1 MLRRRHLLTCLP
13 LFAAPRGVSAQFLS
27 GGRPLRL
34 MVPFNP
40 GGAAD
45 VLARHYA
52 EAITSQTGQQVVV
65 ENRGAANGILA
76 VEAVARSASDGSTLG
91 VLSVTFFAA
100 LPFMMDRPPYD
111 PVRDLMPVARIANST
126 VLCVVT
132 PERARERGWT
142 DFRSM
147 IEWAKRPSNRV
158 TTGSAR
164 ATPSHLISAT
174 IASRSGADIQHIPYR
189 GGAPAVSDFL
199 AGTIDMI
206 FDAMPQLMPH
216 VAAGRAV
223 PLAVGSR
230 ERSPFFP
237 QVPGMGEFAD
247 LNLAAVDLQSWS
259 ALAGPSSMAPATVA
273 QLFEGIRKAG
283 EAPGLED
290 RLKASGLVLSVSSS
304 PAEVQTQIQQDTPRW
319 REMVAASGARLD

>member
-1 MLRRRHLLTCLP
+1 MIRRRHLIA
-13 LFAAPRGVSAQFLS
+13 AAPALAIPGLARAQLIA

-40 GGAAD
+40 GGSAD

-76 VEAVARSASDGSTLG
+76 VEAVARGPNDGSTLG

-111 PVRDLMPVARIANST
+111 PARDLAPIARIANST

-147 IEWAKRPSNRV
+147 IEWAKRPANRV

-164 ATPSHLISAT
+164 ATASHLISAT
-174 IASRSGADIQHIPYR
+174 IAKRSGANIEHIPYR
-189 GGAPAVSDFL
+189 GGAPAVADFL

-216 VAAGRAV
+216 VAAGRAI
-223 PLAVGSR
+223 PIAVGSTA
-230 ERSPFFP
+230 RSPFFP
-237 QVPGMGEFAD
+237 EVPGMGEFAD
-247 LNLAAVDLQSWS
+247 LNLSTIDQQSWS

-283 EAPGLED
+283 QAPGLED
-290 RLKASGLVLSVSSS
+290 RLKASGLVLSVSES
-304 PAEVQTQIQQDTPRW
+304 PDAVRAQIEQDTPRW
-319 REMVAASGARLD
+319 REMVTASGARLD

>member
-1 MLRRRHLLTCLP
+1 MLCRRQLLATLP
-13 LFAAPRGVSAQFLS
+13 MLATPGLVQAQLLA

-45 VLARHYA
+45 VLARLYA
-52 EAITSQTGQQVVV
+52 EAITGQTGQAVVV

-76 VEAVARSASDGSTLG
+76 VDAVARSPSDGSTLG

-147 IEWAKRPSNRV
+147 IEWAKRPGNRV

-174 IASRSGADIQHIPYR
+174 IASLSGADIQHVPYR

-199 AGTIDMI
+199 SGTIDII

-216 VAAGRAV
+216 VAAGRAI
-223 PLAVGSR
+223 PMAVGSR
-230 ERSPFFP
+230 ARSPFFP
-237 QVPGMGEFAD
+237 EVPGMGEFAD
-247 LNLAAVDLQSWS
+247 LNLGAVDLQSWS
-259 ALAGPSSMAPATVA
+259 ALAGPSSMSPATVA
-273 QLFEGIRKAG
+273 QLSEGIRKAG

-290 RLKASGLVLSVSSS
+290 RLKASGLVLSVSS
-304 PAEVQTQIQQDTPRW
+304 PAEVQAQIAQDTPRW
-319 REMVAASGARLD
+319 RAMVTASGARLD

>member
-1 MLRRRHLLTCLP
+1 MQRRYLLTSLP
-13 LFAAPRGVSAQFLS
+13 ALVLPGIARGQLLS

-40 GGAAD
+40 GGSAD
-45 VLARHYA
+45 VLARLYA
-52 EAITSQTGQQVVV
+52 EAITTQTGQQVVV
-65 ENRGAANGILA
+65 ENWGAANGILA
-76 VEAVARSASDGSTLG
+76 VEAVARSPNDGSTLG

-100 LPFMMDRPPYD
+100 LPYMMDRPPYD
-111 PVRDLMPVARIANST
+111 PARDLAPVARIANSS
-126 VLCVVT
+126 VLCVVA
-132 PERARERGWT
+132 PERARERGWS

-147 IEWAKRPSNRV
+147 IEWAKRPGNQL

-164 ATPSHLISAT
+164 ATPSHLICAT
-174 IASRSGADIQHIPYR
+174 IAHRSGADIQHVPYR

-199 AGTIDMI
+199 SGTIDML

-237 QVPGMGEFAD
+237 NVPGMGEFAD
-247 LNLAAVDLQSWS
+247 LNLAAIDQQSWS
-259 ALAGPSSMAPATVA
+259 ALAGPSSMSQETVMR
-273 QLFEGIRKAG
+273 LFEGARKASQ
-283 EAPGLED
+283 APGLED
-290 RLKASGLVLSVSSS
+290 RLKASGLVLSVSNS
-304 PAEVQTQIQQDTPRW
+304 PAEIRAQVEQDTPRW
-319 REMVAASGARLD
+319 REMVTASGARLD

>member
-1 MLRRRHLLTCLP
+1 MQRRYLLSILP
-13 LFAAPRGVSAQFLS
+13 ALAAPGVARGQLLAS
-27 GGRPLRL
+27 GRPLRL

-40 GGAAD
+40 GGSAD
-45 VLARHYA
+45 VLARLYA
-52 EAITSQTGQQVVV
+52 EAITSQTGQPVVV

-76 VEAVARSASDGSTLG
+76 VEAVARSPNDGSTLG

-100 LPFMMDRPPYD
+100 LPYMMDRPPYD
-111 PVRDLMPVARIANST
+111 PARDLAPVARIANST

-147 IEWAKRPSNRV
+147 IEWAKRPGNRV

-164 ATPSHLISAT
+164 ATASHLISAT
-174 IASRSGADIQHIPYR
+174 IAQRSGADIQHVPYR

-199 AGTIDMI
+199 SGTIDMI

-216 VAAGRAV
+216 VAAGRAI
-223 PLAVGSR
+223 PIAVGSR
-230 ERSPFFP
+230 QRSPFFP
-237 QVPGMGEFAD
+237 DVPGMGEFTD
-247 LNLAAVDLQSWS
+247 LNLATIDQQSWS
-259 ALAGPSSMAPATVA
+259 ALVGPAGMSEATVA

-283 EAPGLED
+283 QAPGLED
-290 RLKASGLVLSVSSS
+290 RLKASGLVLSVSGS
-304 PAEVQTQIQQDTPRW
+304 PAEVRALIEQDTPRW
-319 REMVAASGARLD
+319 REMVTASGARLD